1 MVSTD
6 QIYAYR
12 WPIGITLIG
21 LLLLSRY
28 IMRRLQARREAR
40 RRLSETAGEAQ
51 VVTPADYE
59 RARKRFLASLALLVV
74 IVVAAIV
81 THFR

>member
-6 QIYAYR
+6 LIYAYR
-12 WPIGITLIG
+12 WPIGVALIG

-40 RRLSETAGEAQ
+40 RRLGAAAGEAQ
-51 VVTPADYE
+51 AVTPADYE
-59 RARKRFLASLALLVV
+59 RARKRFLVSLALLVV
-74 IVVAAIV
+74 IIAAAIL
-81 THFR
+81 TRFR